1 MAVTMML
8 GTFATLALPAQAA
21 AAPDGSCL
29 NVEPETDTN
38 PTGTLHTLTATLM
51 LIGPT
56 SCSNT
61 AFPTQGVSGAVRV
74 DFEFEA
80 GPRVTINDAD
90 PGFPAAVTPLD
101 DRPSVRDVSCTI
113 KAMSNSCTI
122 TFSSQRGGTNVVR
135 GWTEGSTA
143 DEDEGRDEATAP
155 GTTEEPDLTDV
166 VEKTWQ
172 ATADKLDCGP
182 ETATNSTGQEH
193 TITCTALDTGTEN
206 GVAYEDKVP
215 NQQIDAEATGANDS
229 DGDTPASPDYFC
241 TTGSNGQCTFKQGPG
256 QSTTNTGTTTY
267 RAWIDQDGNH
277 AASPPTHGTPE
288 GDATEQQA
296 DEDADS
302 TDVVTKTWTASPLE
316 CSPET
321 KANPTG
327 TTHTIT
333 CSARDANNQV
343 IAGQRVH
350 AEATGANDPDAS
362 DSPTSPDFTCTSD
375 AQGICTFSHGPGG
388 TGCTTTSP
396 PARCNTNSAG
406 TTTYR
411 VWQDTN
417 NDANSFEGD
426 ASEGRDETV
435 QPGAQPEPD
444 RTDVV
449 EKRWVASNID
459 CNPEIDTNP
468 TGTAH
473 SIQCTVTDEAGQPAP
488 GTLIRVEAS
497 GANDPDGTESF
508 ETPDWT
514 CTAQAVQ
521 GSGASTDTFCTIV
534 HGPGG
539 TGTTNNSGTTVYVGW
554 IDVDGDA
561 ATVEADRNESRLE
574 GVDSTEPDGT
584 DVVEKHWVASRIDCT
599 PESDTNPAQSAHTVT
614 CTATD
619 SQGVAQVGM
628 NIDVEATGAN
638 DPDAAA
644 SFTSPD
650 FSCTTAATGTCT
662 FTHGPGGRG
671 TTNGFGQTLYRA
683 WIDSDG
689 SDATAEAD
697 PTEGRD
703 EGPSASPTPT
713 PSPTPSGT
721 PGGTPSPTPTN
732 TGGSP
737 TPTPTQSQSPTPSA
751 SPSGSPAPSGA
762 GTRAEPDNTDVVEK
776 NWSAVPTT
784 LKIEP
789 ESDTAAVGSC
799 NPFTITALD
808 SAGKPVEHVVVD
820 VEQRHERSDNAT
832 AGDEPTVSFCT
843 PGEIDGAN
851 PSPVDPGRGDLGTGT
866 DGTIGGEA
874 EKATDVNGKV
884 TIGVRIQR
892 GGTSNGSG
900 NVLVTAFYENE
911 DNDDPDATD
920 PQDSA
925 TKTWIP
931 SQARSID
938 CEPEDAV
945 NRIGTDHT
953 VTCTVKDA
961 SGNPIQGEGVRFTED
976 GPGTFTTPT
985 DRTTDSQ
992 GHVTATT
999 TSDEAGTESITGTLV
1014 AATEGEP
1021 DTDECDRQ
1029 AGDPSGAPAG
1039 NCSDTVQKTW
1049 RAGARVKSGPCKNFT
1064 EGSRTDRSGGGQVI
1078 VGTNGADVLRG
1089 TSGADLICGLGGK
1102 DTLLGRGASDRLVGG
1117 DGNDI
1122 LRGGGGG
1129 DRMAGNGGE
1138 DTLVGGAGN
1147 DRADGGADADIAQG
1161 GGGNDT
1167 LIGKGGKDVLRGRGG
1182 DDNLLGSGGDDSLTG
1197 GRGDD
1202 DLDGGEGTDTCRTGT
1217 GTDRLS
1223 GCER

>member
-1 MAVTMML
+1 ML
-8 GTFATLALPAQAA
+8 GTFATLALPAHANH
-21 AAPDGSCL
+21 PSGSCL
-29 NVEPETDTN
+29 DVSPEQDTN
-38 PTGTLHTLTATLM
+38 PTGATHTVTATLRAGDSSVP
-51 LIGPT
+51 IAPECPGGASDESSNAASTNAT
-56 SCSNT
+56 SPVVVNFEITGTNDPDQSDST
-61 AFPTQGVSGAVRV
+61 A
-74 DFEFEA
+74 
-80 GPRVTINDAD
+80 
-90 PGFPAAVTPLD
+90 TP
-101 DRPSVRDVSCTI
+101 DRTCTI
-113 KAMSNSCTI
+113 PTGSSSCAMPGYVGLYPGEDTI
-122 TFSSQRGGTNVVR
+122 R
-135 GWTEGSTA
+135 GWIAGHDPDT
-143 DEDEGRDEATAP
+143 DETQDPSEENRPAPIGDEP
-155 GTTEEPDLTDV
+155 
-166 VEKTWQ
+166 
-172 ATADKLDCGP
+172 
-182 ETATNSTGQEH
+182 
-193 TITCTALDTGTEN
+193 
-206 GVAYEDKVP
+206 
-215 NQQIDAEATGANDS
+215 
-229 DGDTPASPDYFC
+229 
-241 TTGSNGQCTFKQGPG
+241 
-256 QSTTNTGTTTY
+256 
-267 RAWIDQDGNH
+267 
-277 AASPPTHGTPE
+277 
-288 GDATEQQA
+288 
-296 DEDADS
+296 DS
-302 TDVVTKTWTASPLE
+302 TDVVTKTWAGGTATTLNCEPETDTNPAGDPHTITCTASNSTGGRVQGTNVDAEATGDNDPDSANGGTPDFTCTTNAQGQCSYTHGPGQGGRGTTNNTGTTTYRSWIDSDNNDATDNSTPEAQNAPENDNGTDVTTKTWVSSPLE
-316 CSPET
+316 CTPEVDS
-321 KANPTG
+321 NPTG

-333 CSARDANNQV
+333 CTARDTNGQPA
-343 IAGQRVH
+343 AGQRIH
-350 AEATGANDPDAS
+350 AEATGANDPDLSTTSTADD
-362 DSPTSPDFTCTSD
+362 DSPTAPDFTCTTNAEGQCS
-375 AQGICTFSHGPGG
+375 FSHGPQAQ
-388 TGCTTTSP
+388 GCTNDPTLP
-396 PARCNTNSAG
+396 RCNTNRAG

-411 VWQDTN
+411 AWQDTS
-417 NDANSFEGD
+417 NSESTFEGD
-426 ASEGRDETV
+426 AAEGQDEATQQGNV
-435 QPGAQPEPD
+435 PEPD

-449 EKRWVASNID
+449 TKRWVASNID

-468 TGTAH
+468 TGTSH
-473 SIQCTVTDEAGQPAP
+473 SVQCAASDETSTAAP
-488 GTLIRVEAS
+488 GTLIRVEAI
-497 GANDPDGTESF
+497 GANDPDGTESY
-508 ETPDWT
+508 ESPDWT
-514 CTAQAVQ
+514 CTTGATQAT
-521 GSGASTDTFCTIV
+521 ASSCTIV

-619 SQGVAQVGM
+619 SQGVAQAGM

-638 DPDAAA
+638 DPDAGA

-650 FSCTTAATGTCT
+650 FSCTTGATGTCS

-703 EGPSASPTPT
+703 EGPSASPTP
-713 PSPTPSGT
+713 SPTPSGT
-721 PGGTPSPTPTN
+721 PGGSPSPTPTSS
-732 TGGSP
+732 GGSP
-737 TPTPTQSQSPTPSA
+737 SPSPTQSQSPTPSA

-820 VEQRHERSDNAT
+820 VEQRHERSDNAI

-892 GGTSNGSG
+892 GGTSDGSG
-900 NVLVTAFYENE
+900 TVLVTAFYENE

-938 CEPEDAV
+938 CEPEDAI
-945 NRIGTDHT
+945 NPTGTDHK

-961 SGNPIQGEGVRFTED
+961 AGNPIQGEGVRFTED

-985 DRTTDSQ
+985 DRTTDAQ

-999 TSDEAGTESITGTLV
+999 TSDETGTESITGTLI

-1049 RAGARVKSGPCKNFT
+1049 RAGAQVKSGPCKNFT

-1102 DTLLGRGASDRLVGG
+1102 DTLIGRGASDRLVGG

-1147 DRADGGADADIAQG
+1147 DRANGGADADIAQG

-1167 LIGKGGKDVLRGRGG
+1167 LIGEGGKDVLRGRGG
-1182 DDNLLGSGGDDSLTG
+1182 DDNLLGNGGDDSLTG

-1217 GTDRLS
+1217 GTDRLR